1 MFVHGC
7 MSAAQGAAHPEDEPG
22 LPRQPVNRS
31 SPVTR
36 SLTRAGRPA
45 TSVTS
50 RNAGTVLAVGQG
62 LQRCRLAS
70 NPGFLLNG
78 AHHLDDVAI
87 GANEDLRL
95 TPLS

>member
-1 MFVHGC
+1 MHGC
-7 MSAAQGAAHPEDEPG
+7 VSAAQGAAHPEDKPG
-22 LPRQPVNRS
+22 LPRQPVKQ
-31 SPVTR
+31 VV
-36 SLTRAGRPA
+36 AGHPFAHQGGAARHLGYLPE
-45 TSVTS
+45 
-50 RNAGTVLAVGQG
+50 RRDQVLAVGQG